1 MGLNLEQK
9 QAVVSE
15 VAVQLGKAQA
25 VIVAEYRG
33 LDVGA
38 VTDLRLKARKSGLY
52 LRVLKNTLA
61 RRAVK
66 GTPFEKLSDQMAGP
80 LMYGIAQD
88 PVAGAKVLAAFAK
101 DNEKF
106 VIKGGVM
113 ANALMSA
120 KDVKTLA
127 TMPSREEL
135 LGQVLGMLLGV
146 GGGVIAM
153 LNQPARQVASQIQKL
168 AEREGAS
175 EPAPVHEPAA
185 AEAAPAA
192 AAAETPGQ

>member
-15 VAVQLGKAQA
+15 VVAQLGKAQA

-38 VTDLRLKARKSGLY
+38 VTDLRTKARKSGMY

-61 RRAVK
+61 LRAVK

-101 DNEKF
+101 DHEQF
-106 VIKGGVM
+106 VIRGGAMPNV
-113 ANALMSA
+113 LMSV
-120 KDVKTLA
+120 KDVKSLA

-135 LGQVLGMLLGV
+135 LAKLV
-146 GGGVIAM
+146 GTMQAPIAKLVRTM
-153 LNQPARQVASQIQKL
+153 NEVPGKFVRTLAAVRDAKPA
-168 AEREGAS
+168 
-175 EPAPVHEPAA
+175 
-185 AEAAPAA
+185 
-192 AAAETPGQ
+192 

>member
-15 VAVQLGKAQA
+15 IAAQLGKAQA

-38 VTDLRLKARKSGLY
+38 VTDLRAKARKSGLY

-66 GTPFEKLSDQMAGP
+66 GTPFEKLSEQMAGP

-101 DNEKF
+101 DNELF
-106 VIKGGVM
+106 VIKGGAM
-113 ANALMSA
+113 ANNLMSA

-135 LGQVLGMLLGV
+135 LAKLLGT
-146 GGGVIAM
+146 M
-153 LNQPARQVASQIQKL
+153 Q
-168 AEREGAS
+168 
-175 EPAPVHEPAA
+175 APVAKFVQTLNEVPSRFVRTLAAIRDQKEKAA
-185 AEAAPAA
+185 A
-192 AAAETPGQ
+192 

>member
-15 VAVQLGKAQA
+15 IAAQLESAQA

-38 VTDLRLKARKSGLY
+38 VTDLRAKARKSGLY

-66 GTPFEKLSDQMAGP
+66 GTPFEQLSDQMAGP
-80 LMYGIAQD
+80 LIYGIAQD

-106 VIKGGVM
+106 VIKGGAM
-113 ANALMSA
+113 ANALMSV
-120 KDVKTLA
+120 KDVKVLA
-127 TMPSREEL
+127 ALSSREEL
-135 LGQVLGMLLGV
+135 LAKLLGT
-146 GGGVIAM
+146 M
-153 LNQPARQVASQIQKL
+153 Q
-168 AEREGAS
+168 
-175 EPAPVHEPAA
+175 APVVKLLRTMNEVPGKFVRTLAA
-185 AEAAPAA
+185 VRDAQAKQAA
-192 AAAETPGQ
+192 

>member
-1 MGLNLEQK
+1 MGLSLEQK
-9 QAVVSE
+9 QAVVGE
-15 VAVQLGKAQA
+15 VAAQLRSAQA

-38 VTDLRLKARKSGLY
+38 VTDLRTKARKSGLY

-106 VIKGGVM
+106 VIKGGAM
-113 ANALMSA
+113 ADTLMSV
-120 KDVKTLA
+120 KDVKALA
-127 TMPSREEL
+127 TLPSREEL
-135 LGQVLGMLLGV
+135 L
-146 GGGVIAM
+146 AM
-153 LNQPARQVASQIQKL
+153 LMGTMQ
-168 AEREGAS
+168 
-175 EPAPVHEPAA
+175 APVAKLVRTMNEVPTKFVRALAA
-185 AEAAPAA
+185 VRDAREKQAA
-192 AAAETPGQ
+192 

>member
-1 MGLNLEQK
+1 MSLNLEQK

-15 VAVQLGKAQA
+15 IVAQLGKAQA

-33 LDVGA
+33 LDVGK
-38 VTDLRLKARKSGLY
+38 VTDLRAKARKSGLY

-101 DNEKF
+101 DNELF
-106 VIKGGVM
+106 VIKGGAM
-113 ANALMSA
+113 SNALMSA
-120 KDVKTLA
+120 KDIKTLA

-135 LGQVLGMLLGV
+135 L
-146 GGGVIAM
+146 AM
-153 LNQPARQVASQIQKL
+153 LVGTMQAPVVKFVRTLNEVPGKFVRTLAAVRDAQAKTQPAT
-168 AEREGAS
+168 
-175 EPAPVHEPAA
+175 AA
-185 AEAAPAA
+185 
-192 AAAETPGQ
+192 

>member
-1 MGLNLEQK
+1 MSLNLEQK
-9 QAVVSE
+9 QAVVGE
-15 VAVQLGKAQA
+15 IVAQLGKAQA

-38 VTDLRLKARKSGLY
+38 VTDLRAKARSSGLY

-101 DNEKF
+101 DNDKF
-106 VIKGGVM
+106 VIKGGAM
-113 ANALMSA
+113 ANTLMTVG
-120 KDVKTLA
+120 DVKALA
-127 TMPSREEL
+127 TLPSREEL
-135 LGQVLGMLLGV
+135 LARLLGTMQAPV
-146 GGGVIAM
+146 AKLVRTMNEVPGRFVRTLAAVRDA
-153 LNQPARQVASQIQKL
+153 QARK
-168 AEREGAS
+168 EGA
-175 EPAPVHEPAA
+175 PA
-185 AEAAPAA
+185 
-192 AAAETPGQ
+192 

>member
-1 MGLNLEQK
+1 MGLNLEHK
-9 QAVVSE
+9 QAVVGE
-15 VAVQLGKAQA
+15 IVAQLGKAQA

-66 GTPFEKLSDQMAGP
+66 GTPFEKLSEQMAGP
-80 LMYGIAQD
+80 LMYGLAQD

-113 ANALMSA
+113 ANTLMS
-120 KDVKTLA
+120 VKEIKALA
-127 TMPSREEL
+127 TMPSRDEL
-135 LGQVLGMLLGV
+135 LAKLV
-146 GGGVIAM
+146 GTM
-153 LNQPARQVASQIQKL
+153 Q
-168 AEREGAS
+168 
-175 EPAPVHEPAA
+175 APVAKLVRTMNEVPGKFVRTLAA
-185 AEAAPAA
+185 VRDSRDAQAKQAA
-192 AAAETPGQ
+192 

>member
-15 VAVQLGKAQA
+15 IVAQLGKAQA
-25 VIVAEYRG
+25 VMVAEYRG
-33 LDVGA
+33 LDVGS
-38 VTDLRLKARKSGLY
+38 VTDLRAKARKSGLY

-66 GTPFEKLSDQMAGP
+66 GTPFEKLSDQMTGP
-80 LMYGIAQD
+80 LIYGISQD

-101 DNEKF
+101 DNELF
-106 VIKGGVM
+106 VIKGGAM

-120 KDVKTLA
+120 KDIKTLA

-135 LGQVLGMLLGV
+135 L
-146 GGGVIAM
+146 AM
-153 LNQPARQVASQIQKL
+153 LVGTMQ
-168 AEREGAS
+168 
-175 EPAPVHEPAA
+175 APVVKFVRTLNEVPGKFVRTLAA
-185 AEAAPAA
+185 VRDAQAKQAA
-192 AAAETPGQ
+192 

>member
-1 MGLNLEQK
+1 MSLNLEQK
-9 QAVVSE
+9 QAVVGE
-15 VAVQLGKAQA
+15 IAAQLGKAQA

-33 LDVGA
+33 LDVGK
-38 VTDLRLKARKSGLY
+38 VTDLRAKARKSGLY

-66 GTPFEKLSDQMAGP
+66 GTPFEKLSDQMSGP

-101 DNEKF
+101 DNELF

-113 ANALMSA
+113 SNALMSA
-120 KDVKTLA
+120 KDIKTLA

-135 LGQVLGMLLGV
+135 L
-146 GGGVIAM
+146 AM
-153 LNQPARQVASQIQKL
+153 LVGTMQAPVVKFVRTLNEVPGKFVRTLAAVRDAQAKTQPAT
-168 AEREGAS
+168 
-175 EPAPVHEPAA
+175 AA
-185 AEAAPAA
+185 
-192 AAAETPGQ
+192 

>member
-1 MGLNLEQK
+1 MGLSLEEK
-9 QAVVSE
+9 QAVVGE
-15 VAVQLGKAQA
+15 IAKQLGSAQA

-33 LDVGA
+33 LDVSA
-38 VTDLRLKARKSGLY
+38 VTDLRTKARKSGMY

-66 GTPFEKLSDQMAGP
+66 GTQFEKLSDQMAGP

-101 DNEKF
+101 DHEQF
-106 VIKGGVM
+106 VIKGGAM
-113 ANALMSA
+113 ANVLMSG

-135 LGQVLGMLLGV
+135 LARLV
-146 GGGVIAM
+146 GTMQAPIAKLVRTM
-153 LNQPARQVASQIQKL
+153 NEVPGRFVRTLAAVRDAKPA
-168 AEREGAS
+168 
-175 EPAPVHEPAA
+175 
-185 AEAAPAA
+185 
-192 AAAETPGQ
+192 